1 MNSQFIKIHTIK
13 VLAISGIVLAAGA
26 GLFFIKKDLGAV
38 IFGCGILLLILFKS
52 GYKHKGSNVVLKH
65 KMQDLSKSCR
75 NSLIDFLS
83 GKDIDPEIKPGN
95 EGGTILLEVWYNKQ
109 EGITYAQLSDF
120 SNYTYVKATELVEL
134 HSPKSDK
141 LISKLQ

>member
-1 MNSQFIKIHTIK
+1 MKNQFIKVHTIK
-13 VLAISGIVLAAGA
+13 DIAISGALLVAGA
-26 GLFFIKKDLGAV
+26 GLFFVKKDLGAV
-38 IFGCGILLLILFKS
+38 FFGCGILLLFLFKS
-52 GYKHKGSNVVLKH
+52 GYKHNGSNVILQH

-83 GKDIDPEIKPGN
+83 GKDIDPDVKFGN
-95 EGGTILLEVWYNKQ
+95 EGGTILLEVWYNIQ
-109 EGITYAQLSDF
+109 EGIAYAQLSDF
-120 SNYTYVKATELVEL
+120 SNYTYVKATEIVEL